1 VLDSAAV
8 FSNRGAVP
16 IAFPLSL
23 RPLHHWMICGQ
34 KLLTAKD
41 AKEVAKHAKKI
52 NRHYYL
58 VARSF
63 DRLMHACKIEK

>member
-1 VLDSAAV
+1 ML
-8 FSNRGAVP
+8 
-16 IAFPLSL
+16 
-23 RPLHHWMICGQ
+23 CGQ

-58 VARSF
+58 VARAF
-63 DRLMHACKIEK
+63 DRLRHACKIEK